1 MDEFAKLKRDPCEI
15 IRLFP
20 DLLGPETLK
29 TPSNFIDGPTIVL
42 EGHDLEN
49 GLLALISYLTHMR
62 YNYKTEMKKQLSA
75 SETQR
80 INTLLSIIDTTL
92 LKCYLQTN
100 DSLVAPL
107 LRLNNCVLDESE
119 RTLIKYQKFGE
130 LIILYQTKGQHKKAL
145 QVLQSQAKV
154 PDSSLFGYEKT
165 IQYLQQL
172 GSEHKQLIFEF
183 SGWVLNE
190 NPIDGLKIFTE
201 DIHEEDY
208 LPRAEVL
215 DFLLK
220 QHKNLSITYL
230 EHVIHVWGETK
241 PMFHNILIQEYREKI
256 ENLKKELA
264 NNSTPGSE
272 K

>member
-20 DLLGPETLK
+20 DLLGPDISK
-29 TPSNFIDGPTIVL
+29 PPPNFIERPNIVL
-42 EGHDLEN
+42 EGHDIEK
-49 GLLALISYLTHMR
+49 GLLALINYLTHMR
-62 YNYKTEMKKQLSA
+62 YNYKREMKSLSQ
-75 SETQR
+75 SESHR

-119 RTLIKYQKFGE
+119 RTLKKYQKFGE

-145 QVLQSQAKV
+145 QVLQSQAKI
-154 PDSSLFGYEKT
+154 PDSSLFGLAKT
-165 IQYLQQL
+165 IQYLQHL
-172 GSEHKQLIFEF
+172 GTEHKHLIFEF
-183 SGWVLNE
+183 AGWVLE
-190 NPIDGLKIFTE
+190 AHPEDGLKIFTE
-201 DIHEEDY
+201 DSPEVES

-220 QHKNLSITYL
+220 QHKSLTITYL
-230 EHVIHVWGETK
+230 EHVIHVWNEKK

-256 ENLKKELA
+256 ENLKKELS
-264 NNSTPGSE
+264 NNSTPISE